1 MKTILFTAF
10 LALFAFTASAQSKSK
25 STDTAKTKTA
35 GKPSPFRMHFS
46 QLFRQNADASW
57 SPIQPLMINGEM
69 VPTSTRL
76 TNGIKYGGLDLMGNQ
91 GSDLWVDTL
100 KGVVIVHGFVKP

>member
-1 MKTILFTAF
+1 MKTALLIAVF
-10 LALFAFTASAQSKSK
+10 ALFAAVASAQSKSQT
-25 STDTAKTKTA
+25 TDTSKTKPS
-35 GKPSPFRMHFS
+35 GVPSPFRMHFT

-76 TNGIKYGGLDLMGNQ
+76 KNDNKYGGLDLLGN
-91 GSDLWVDTL
+91 SNRDLLVDTL
-100 KGVVIVHGFVKP
+100 HGVVIVHGFVK